1 MINGKFA
8 HMAFNTI
15 TFSFHRNVKINAL
28 ILRINVSFS
37 MVAKDRQ
44 SKTESPKVEV
54 GEIDTRAPFQSVKDA
69 VNLFGEGAF
78 SGEKLTIK
86 KIKPH
91 STERV
96 LVKETKLHLAQKELD
111 KLKEQLK
118 IAESTKTGALTEL
131 EKAKRTVDDLKNKLH
146 IINEA
151 KESAIKAT
159 EMAKDE
165 AKKLNVGETNCNG
178 DLETSKEQYAAV
190 FTQLDAAKQ
199 ELRRIR
205 HDHETAMEE
214 KAQVIREEQEA
225 EVMSKVNIDKA
236 GEISKEIMSVQ
247 EAIEH
252 VKLAAME
259 VKQEQDKIVSEKNV
273 QKLAHRSALEES
285 AKKLVALREQIDPEI
300 SKDLESQFAKTTSEI
315 KRLES
320 EMEKS
325 RASDLDS
332 LKNVTSDLDFA
343 KDSLQKVAEEEQSLK
358 KLLESL
364 KTELENVKKE
374 HEELKQKESETESLA
389 GNLNMK
395 LQKSK
400 TELDSACLE
409 EGKVAGGLEEMMAAL
424 WQLVAESETAKR
436 ESEKMKEESEELKK
450 EAAAMGAKLQEAE
463 NELRVSLQEA
473 NEAKLAESKALEEIK
488 LISERTDAA
497 RASTSESG
505 SKITISREEFESLS
519 RKVEES
525 EKLAVMKVE
534 AAMAQAEA
542 VKASEKEAVKRLEAA
557 QKEINEMKV
566 ATEAA
571 VKRAEMADAARKAV
585 EGELRRWREKEQ
597 KKAAEAASLILQE
610 TQSMPSTPLRKQIPV
625 TQPPQKP
632 VIIQKQK
639 TTKKVL
645 VSNLSGIFQRKKS
658 QIDGGSSPS
667 YLPGEKPM

>member
-1 MINGKFA
+1 MFSIF
-8 HMAFNTI
+8 HSRFLSL
-15 TFSFHRNVKINAL
+15 TFFEHSKPIFPSAIKPCDSSLLAG
-28 ILRINVSFS
+28 

-44 SKTESPKVEV
+44 SKTDSPKVEV

-96 LVKETKLHLAQKELD
+96 LVKETKLHLAQKELN

-118 IAESTKTGALTEL
+118 IAETTKYGALTEL
-131 EKAKRTVDDLKNKLH
+131 ERAKRTVDDLKEKLQ

-159 EMAKDE
+159 EMAKDQ
-165 AKKLNVGETNCNG
+165 AKKLDVGETNSNG
-178 DLETSKEQYAAV
+178 DLENSKEQYAAV
-190 FTQLDAAKQ
+190 FTELDAAKQ

-205 HDHETAMEE
+205 HDHEVAMEE
-214 KAQVIREEQEA
+214 KSELIKEEQEA
-225 EVMSKVNIDKA
+225 VIMSKVNLDKA
-236 GEISKEIMSVQ
+236 GEISKEIMSVH
-247 EAIEH
+247 ETIEH

-259 VKQEQDKIVSEKNV
+259 AKQEQEKIVSEKNV
-273 QKLAHRSALEES
+273 QKLAHKAALEES
-285 AKKLVALREQIDPEI
+285 AKKLVALREQIDPEM
-300 SKDLESQFAKTTSEI
+300 SKDLETQFAKTTSEI
-315 KRLES
+315 KRLEL
-320 EMEKS
+320 EMETA

-332 LKNVTSDLDFA
+332 LKNVTSELDGA
-343 KDSLQKVAEEEQSLK
+343 KNSLQKVAEEETSLR

-364 KTELENVKKE
+364 KIELENVKKE
-374 HEELKQKESETESLA
+374 HEVLKEKEAETETLA
-389 GNLNMK
+389 GNLNAK

-400 TELDSACLE
+400 MELEAASVE
-409 EGKVAGGLEEMMAAL
+409 EARVTGGSDEMVAAL
-424 WQLVAESETAKR
+424 RQLMAESENAKR
-436 ESEKMKEESEELKK
+436 ESETMKAEAEELKK
-450 EAAAMGAKLQEAE
+450 EAAAMGEALEEAE
-463 NELRVSLQEA
+463 SELKTALKEA
-473 NEAKLAESKALEEIK
+473 DEAKLAETKALEEIK

-525 EKLAVMKVE
+525 EKLAGMKVE
-534 AAMAQAEA
+534 AAVAQAEA
-542 VKASEKEAVKRLEAA
+542 VKASEKEAVKKLEAA
-557 QKEINEMKV
+557 QKEIDEMKA

-571 VKRAEMADAARKAV
+571 LKRAEMAEAARKAV
-585 EGELRRWREKEQ
+585 EGELRRWREREQ

-610 TQSMPSTPLRKQIPV
+610 TQSVPSTPVHKLNPV
-625 TQPPQKP
+625 NPPLKP
-632 VIIQKQK
+632 VNVQKQK
-639 TTKKVL
+639 TKKVL

-658 QIDGGSSPS
+658 QVDGGSSPS
-667 YLPGEKPM
+667 YLPGEKIM

>member
-1 MINGKFA
+1 
-8 HMAFNTI
+8 
-15 TFSFHRNVKINAL
+15 
-28 ILRINVSFS
+28 

-44 SKTESPKVEV
+44 SKTDSPKVEV

-91 STERV
+91 STDRV

-118 IAESTKTGALTEL
+118 SAETTKTGALTEL
-131 EKAKRTVDDLKNKLH
+131 ERAKRTVDDLKNKLQ

-159 EMAKDE
+159 EMAKDQ
-165 AKKLNVGETNCNG
+165 AKKLDVGETNSNG
-178 DLETSKEQYAAV
+178 VLNHDLEKSKQQYAAV
-190 FTQLDAAKQ
+190 FTELDAAKQ

-205 HDHETAMEE
+205 HDYEVAMEE
-214 KAQVIREEQEA
+214 KSDVIKEEQEA
-225 EVMSKVNIDKA
+225 EVMSKVNLDKA
-236 GEISKEIMSVQ
+236 GEISKEILSVQ

-252 VKLAAME
+252 VKLAAIE
-259 VKQEQDKIVSEKNV
+259 AKQEQEKIVSEKNI
-273 QKLAHRSALEES
+273 QKLAHKSALEES
-285 AKKLVALREQIDPEI
+285 AKKLVALREQIDPEM

-315 KRLES
+315 KRLEL
-320 EMEKS
+320 EMENA

-332 LKNVTSDLDFA
+332 LKNVTLELDGA
-343 KDSLQKVAEEEQSLK
+343 KDSLQKVAEEETSLRN
-358 KLLESL
+358 LLESL
-364 KTELENVKKE
+364 KIELENVKKE
-374 HEELKQKESETESLA
+374 HEELKEKEAETESMA
-389 GNLNMK
+389 GNLNVK

-400 TELDSACLE
+400 MELEAACVE
-409 EGKVAGGLEEMMAAL
+409 EARVSGGSDEMVAAL
-424 WQLVAESETAKR
+424 RQLLAESETAKR
-436 ESEKMKEESEELKK
+436 ESEKMNEEAEELQK
-450 EAAAMGAKLQEAE
+450 EAAAMEACLEEAE
-463 NELRVSLQEA
+463 VELRIALMEA
-473 NEAKLAESKALEEIK
+473 DEAKSAESKALEEIK

-525 EKLAVMKVE
+525 EKLAGMKVE

-542 VKASEKEAVKRLEAA
+542 VKASEKEAVKRLEVA
-557 QKEINEMKV
+557 QKEIEEMKA

-610 TQSMPSTPLRKQIPV
+610 SQSLPSTPLRKQIPV
-625 TQPPQKP
+625 NPPPPAASQKP
-632 VIIQKQK
+632 VNIQKQK
-639 TTKKVL
+639 TKKIL

-658 QIDGGSSPS
+658 QVDGGSSPS